1 MNLIAIAKVA
11 FEAGAIEDPT
21 QLTED
26 AIALDG
32 YYNKALNG
40 WTQAQLTEADLD
52 VLIPAISRTAI
63 VLGQLWHD
71 KTKHQDVLNA
81 LKGL

>member
-26 AIALDG
+26 AISLDG
-32 YYNKALNG
+32 YYNWDTSA
-40 WTQAQLTEADLD
+40 
-52 VLIPAISRTAI
+52 R
-63 VLGQLWHD
+63 WHS
-71 KTKHQDVLNA
+71 NP
-81 LKGL
+81 